1 MSNNIN
7 NNKDTFDN
15 IFRQKLENHQ
25 LPIDADCWTEI
36 EERLKSKKK
45 RRIIPFWFWLSGG
58 AAVALLTLLFTIHL
72 PSESPEYT
80 GKTKKGNIQQKKT
93 ETRQIAKQQTER
105 LNLTGKTSIDYST
118 FEKTVQKRK
127 NPVEEK
133 GAAYNHVNNSD
144 SSKNNQTPKEA
155 IVENSNEERILTQK
169 TAESKDTASRNQST
183 RFIPENLAESTKDE
197 PSTKPK
203 NKQNWLLAASFGSGG
218 STSGLNSGNG
228 YVYASNG
235 KDYLT
240 NASANYSNI
249 LASND
254 FSEKNYLA
262 PISFGL
268 TLRKNLNRTLGLE
281 TGLIYTYLLSTFENS
296 GMQHSD
302 AKLHLHYVGIPV
314 NLVAGIWE
322 NSKWELYSS
331 AGIMVEKGIQS
342 VYTQNQYF
350 GNMVQTTTAKT
361 KIDGLQWSVNGAVG
375 LTYKVQRNWGIY
387 FEPKV
392 SYFFDNNQPVSAR
405 TENPISIGL
414 TAGVRFK
421 LK

>member
-1 MSNNIN
+1 MQNNIN
-7 NNKDTFDN
+7 NNQDTFDN
-15 IFRQKLENHQ
+15 ILRQKLENYQ
-25 LPIDADCWTEI
+25 SPVDADCWTEI

-45 RRIIPFWFWLSGG
+45 RKIIPFWFWLSGG
-58 AAVALLTLLFTIHL
+58 AAVAMLTLLLTIHL
-72 PSESPEYT
+72 PSDSLKYIGETKS
-80 GKTKKGNIQQKKT
+80 KTIQQKKI
-93 ETRQIAKQQTER
+93 ETKQIAKHQTGR
-105 LNLTGKTSIDYST
+105 LNVTEKITTDYFALEQT
-118 FEKTVQKRK
+118 AKKKQTAKEKEISQNQIT
-127 NPVEEK
+127 
-133 GAAYNHVNNSD
+133 NND
-144 SSKNNQTPKEA
+144 SSKNNKTTKEA
-155 IVENSNEERILTQK
+155 IVVNSNKEQLLTQR
-169 TAESKDTASRNQST
+169 AIESKDTTVSRDKPT
-183 RFIPENLAESTKDE
+183 RFIPENLAEPTKDE

-218 STSGLNSGNG
+218 SISGLNSGNG
-228 YVYASNG
+228 YTYASNG

-254 FSEKNYLA
+254 FSQKNYLS

-268 TLRKNLNRTLGLE
+268 TVRKNLNKTLGLE

-302 AKLHLHYVGIPV
+302 AKLHLHYIGIPV
-314 NLVAGIWE
+314 NLVAGIWG
-322 NSKWELYSS
+322 NSKWELYLS
-331 AGIMVEKGIQS
+331 AGAMAEKGIQS

-375 LTYKVQRNWGIY
+375 LTYKVQRNWGIF

-405 TENPISIGL
+405 TENPVSIGL
-414 TAGVRFK
+414 TAGVRLQ